1 MSAQDY
7 FHEKAGESRHNEMV
21 GYVMFLAGSVF
32 FVGGILS
39 ALGTSEEPNWFLL
52 IPYVPN
58 SAQALYLELAFLVFG
73 LFLIVIGLAFGLH
86 ANHDRSLYMR
96 ELGEARNSDS
106 LLMDFRAKSAVSSRK
121 KKS

>member
-7 FHEKAGESRHNEMV
+7 VREKAGEPRHNKMV
-21 GYVMFLAGSVF
+21 VTSCSSLAQCSSSAESTA
-32 FVGGILS
+32 LS
-39 ALGTSEEPNWFLL
+39 MSGEPNWFLL

-73 LFLIVIGLAFGLH
+73 LFLIAIGLAFGLH

-106 LLMDFRAKSAVSSRK
+106 LLMDFRAKSAVYSRK